1 MGKAPPPELPLETIR
16 AALRW
21 LRSEKVPGVVIG
33 GVAVVLHGYAR
44 FTRDLDVLVS
54 LNHSRLHAFVASSE
68 KFGFTGRVPDV
79 VGLAGSS
86 RMVLLKHQ
94 ATDFPLDVSL
104 GTLEFE
110 EIVIER
116 ASHVK
121 IHRINI
127 PVATPEDLII
137 LKAIADRPQ
146 DIADIDHLLRENPQV
161 DRPYIRRVLTAFSGI
176 LERPDISEQV
186 EMLLA
191 RHQKRRRK

>member
-1 MGKAPPPELPLETIR
+1 LPLETIR

-33 GVAVVLHGYAR
+33 GVAVVLHGYPR

-54 LNHSRLHAFVASSE
+54 INHSRLQAFVASSE
-68 KFGFTGRVPDV
+68 KCGFTGRVPDV

-94 ATDFPLDVSL
+94 ATNFPLDVSL

-116 ASHVK
+116 ASQIK
-121 IHRINI
+121 INRINI

-146 DIADIDHLLRENPQV
+146 DIADIDHLLKENPRV
-161 DRPYIRRVLTAFSGI
+161 DRRYIRRVLMAFSEI

-191 RHQKRRRK
+191 RHPTRRRE